1 MIINF
6 SSWPVRALSVFSLGA
21 PFALYSS
28 DASPSSSS
36 PSPAAASSLS
46 SPGPIDRIIGGDRP
60 MPAVTKFLPA
70 EALLNLSKT
79 NREIKEITIEE
90 SIERYI
96 QCIVSDQPIPLEIQ
110 VMVEEIQEPTK
121 SNIANLKLHFL

>member
-1 MIINF
+1 
-6 SSWPVRALSVFSLGA
+6 
-21 PFALYSS
+21 
-28 DASPSSSS
+28 
-36 PSPAAASSLS
+36 
-46 SPGPIDRIIGGDRP
+46 